1 LSDSCKLSICIPT
14 LNRGEFI
21 GETLDAIV
29 PQLTP
34 EVELVIVDGGS
45 TDDTESIV
53 RAHAAHCDRI
63 RYVRRDAAD
72 SIPSNEGFD
81 RDCDWAV
88 ELARGRH
95 CWLFTDDDLIV
106 PGAIRTVLDDLA
118 DGDPDLLVID
128 AEVRDLAL
136 KQVLDGHR
144 LSLSERR
151 DYGPDDRDAFMADAG
166 SSLSFVGT
174 VIIRRASWL
183 ERDRASYYGTG
194 FIHVC
199 VIFQPP
205 ALSHIRILPLSL
217 VQIRMGNAAWIGRAF
232 EIWMF
237 QWPALIWGF
246 EGYSEDA
253 KAKVRPREPWRQLR
267 SLLVH
272 RAYGSFGRP
281 EYRKHLAHRLGRLAR
296 LRVQLMLMVPGR
308 LAHIMTIG
316 ALAISPLRRGS
327 FAYNLLVSSRNSNP
341 LSRAIGRLA
350 GQPLPSRPGNH

>member
-1 LSDSCKLSICIPT
+1 LSDSCRLSICIPT

-21 GETLDAIV
+21 AETLGSIV

-45 TDDTESIV
+45 TDETESIV
-53 RAHAAHCDRI
+53 RAHAARCDRI

-72 SIPSNEGFD
+72 SVPSNEGVD

-106 PGAIRTVLDDLA
+106 PGAIRTVLDELA
-118 DGDPDLLVID
+118 DGDPDLLVVD
-128 AEVRDLAL
+128 AEVRDQGL
-136 KQVLDGHR
+136 KQVLDERR
-144 LSLSERR
+144 LSVSERR

-205 ALSHIRILPLSL
+205 ALCHIRLLPLSL
-217 VQIRMGNAAWIGRAF
+217 VQIRLGNAAWSGRAF
-232 EIWMF
+232 ELWMF
-237 QWPALIWGF
+237 QWPELIWGF

-253 KAKVRPREPWRQLR
+253 KAKVWRREPWRQLR
-267 SLLVH
+267 SLLFH
-272 RAYGSFGRP
+272 RANGSFGRP
-281 EYRKHLAHRLGRLAR
+281 EYRKYLVHRLSRRERLP
-296 LRVQLMLMVPGR
+296 VQLLLMLPGR
-308 LAHIMTIG
+308 LAHIMTISW
-316 ALAISPLRRGS
+316 LAISPLRRGPIT
-327 FAYNLLVSSRNSNP
+327 YNLLVTSRNSNP
-341 LSRAIGRLA
+341 LSRAIGRMV
-350 GQPLPSRPGNH
+350 GQPLNSRPGNN